1 MIILEQYMHLWLQYG
16 NGRAEGEQLEITIQ
30 NISETLFCTERN
42 SKLIIKKLEEF
53 NWIMWFPGRGR
64 GNRSKLLFQ
73 KHPLSLILERGK
85 EITKQGDV
93 KNGSAFIERYSS
105 YFPSLQTQF
114 QTWIDSIFGYQV
126 ERTSKGRRDVLRL
139 QVQMNLDIALDP
151 VYATMRSECH
161 MVKHIY
167 DTLVYIDGN
176 TNSVEPRL
184 AFYWEYDDQKYIW
197 TFYLRKGVQFHNR
210 KEFTAY
216 DVVHTF
222 KRFLKAKNNPHAWML
237 QHVESLHILDDYI
250 VQICL
255 STDNKLF
262 LHALSTE
269 QCSIVNEDGDGDG
282 RLIGTGPFR
291 LCEKNEDVFVLEAND
306 LYFRE
311 RPFLDRIEL
320 WNVEHSVNTCDI
332 LAKAHY
338 NNIEKH
344 HKELTRLE
352 SNVTYITLNTAKEG
366 PMQNTMFRKALYKII
381 HSNALIKELQGA
393 RGEIAEELVLT
404 KGGTIHINEE
414 IYTLIKESSYRN
426 ETLRLYTFTEQ
437 DHVEDSY
444 WIQKEC
450 AKYGVTIEVI
460 FLETKELLQT
470 STIQK
475 ADIIH
480 DSATI
485 SERIEESLLYMFL
498 TKNSFIHQHSNIKF
512 NEVLQSYF
520 IENQLE
526 KRMTLLHDIEDTL
539 LRQIHIIPLYRN
551 KQQVS
556 SHEKVQNIMIN
567 PQGWIDFY
575 QIWFKAGYIK
585 VFMHFC
591 KMCKNLFCMEM
602 KFVLHIVTLHVIKV
616 HLQRNSVMLHCY

>member
-1 MIILEQYMHLWLQYG
+1 MKEEDFSSFRGRFMIILEQYMHLWLQYG
-16 NGRAEGEQLEITIQ
+16 KGRAEGDKFEVTIQ

-42 SKLIIKKLEEF
+42 SKLIIKKLEEL

-73 KHPLSLILERGK
+73 KHPHSLILERGK

-93 KNGSAFIERYSS
+93 KSGSAFIERYSS
-105 YFPSLQTQF
+105 HFPLLQTQF

-151 VYATMRSECH
+151 LYATMRSECH

-167 DTLVYIDGN
+167 DTLVYVDGN

-184 AFYWEYDDQKYIW
+184 AFYWEYDDQKYMW
-197 TFYLRKGVQFHNR
+197 TFYLRKGVKFHNR
-210 KEFTAY
+210 KELTAY
-216 DVVHTF
+216 DVEQTF
-222 KRFLKAKNNPHAWML
+222 KRFLKVKNNPHAWML

-250 VQICL
+250 VQMRL

-269 QCSIVNEDGDGDG
+269 QCSIVSEDEDGK
-282 RLIGTGPFR
+282 LIGTGPFR
-291 LCEKNEDVFVLEAND
+291 LCEKNEDVFVLEVND

-320 WNVEHSVNTCDI
+320 WNVEHRVNTYDI
-332 LAKAHY
+332 LAKARFK
-338 NNIEKH
+338 NIVKH
-344 HKELTRLE
+344 HKELSRLE

-366 PMQNTMFRKALYKII
+366 PMQDAMFRRALYKII
-381 HSNALIKELQGA
+381 HGNKIVEELQGE
-393 RGEIAEELVLT
+393 RGEVADELVLT
-404 KGGTIHINEE
+404 KNGTIQINKD
-414 IYTLIKESSYRN
+414 IQTLIKCGSYGN
-426 ETLRLYTFTEQ
+426 ETLLLYTFTGQ
-437 DHVEDSY
+437 DHIEDAH

-450 AKYGVTIEVI
+450 AKYGIKIDIE
-460 FLETKELLQT
+460 FLEQEELLQI

-475 ADIIH
+475 ADIMH

-485 SERIEESLLYMFL
+485 SERIEDSLLYMFL
-498 TKNSFIHQHSNIKF
+498 TKNSFIHQHSNINF
-512 NEVLQSYF
+512 NEALQPYF
-520 IENQLE
+520 TENQLE
-526 KRMTLLHDIEDTL
+526 KQVTLLREIEDTL
-539 LRQIHIIPLYRN
+539 LREIHIIPLYRN
-551 KQQVS
+551 KQRVS
-556 SHEKVQNIMIN
+556 SHEKIQKIRIN

-575 QIWFKAGYIK
+575 DIWFKA
-585 VFMHFC
+585 
-591 KMCKNLFCMEM
+591 
-602 KFVLHIVTLHVIKV
+602 
-616 HLQRNSVMLHCY
+616 

>member
-1 MIILEQYMHLWLQYG
+1 MKKGRIKEEDFSSFRGRFMIILEQYMHLWLQYG

-250 VQICL
+250 VQIRL

-480 DSATI
+480 DSVTI

-498 TKNSFIHQHSNIKF
+498 TKNSFIHQNSNIKF

-575 QIWFKAGYIK
+575 QIWFKD
-585 VFMHFC
+585 
-591 KMCKNLFCMEM
+591 
-602 KFVLHIVTLHVIKV
+602 
-616 HLQRNSVMLHCY
+616 

>member
-1 MIILEQYMHLWLQYG
+1 MKEEDFSSFRGRFMIILEQYMHLWLQYG
-16 NGRAEGEQLEITIQ
+16 KGRAEGDKFEVTIQ

-42 SKLIIKKLEEF
+42 SKLIIKKLEEL

-93 KNGSAFIERYSS
+93 KSGSAFIERYSS
-105 YFPSLQTQF
+105 HFPLLQTQF

-151 VYATMRSECH
+151 LYATMRSECH

-167 DTLVYIDGN
+167 DTLVYVDGN

-184 AFYWEYDDQKYIW
+184 AFYWEYDDQKYMW
-197 TFYLRKGVQFHNR
+197 TFYLRKGVTFHNR
-210 KEFTAY
+210 KELTAY
-216 DVVHTF
+216 DVEQTF
-222 KRFLKAKNNPHAWML
+222 KRFMKVKNNPHAWML

-250 VQICL
+250 VQIRL

-262 LHALSTE
+262 LYALSTE
-269 QCSIVNEDGDGDG
+269 QCSIVNEDEDGK
-282 RLIGTGPFR
+282 LIGTGPFR
-291 LCEKNEDVFVLEAND
+291 LCEKNEDVFVLEAHD
-306 LYFRE
+306 YYFRE
-311 RPFLDRIEL
+311 RPFLNRIEL
-320 WNVEHSVNTCDI
+320 WNVEHSVNTYDV
-332 LAKAHY
+332 LAKARY
-338 NNIEKH
+338 KDIEKH

-366 PMQNTMFRKALYKII
+366 PMQDMIFRKALYKII
-381 HSNALIKELQGA
+381 HSKAIVAELQGS

-404 KGGTIHINEE
+404 KSGTIHINED
-414 IYTLIKESSYRN
+414 INTLIKESSYRN
-426 ETLRLYTFTEQ
+426 ETLRLYTFTGQ
-437 DHVEDSY
+437 DHVEDSN

-450 AKYGVTIEVI
+450 AKYGIKIDIE
-460 FLETKELLQT
+460 FLEQEELLQI

-475 ADIIH
+475 ADIMH

-485 SERIEESLLYMFL
+485 SERIEDSLLYMFL
-498 TKNSFIHQHSNIKF
+498 TKNSFIHQHSNINF
-512 NEVLQSYF
+512 NEALQPYF
-520 IENQLE
+520 TENQLE
-526 KRMTLLHDIEDTL
+526 KQVTLLREIEDTL
-539 LRQIHIIPLYRN
+539 LREIHIIPLYRN
-551 KQQVS
+551 KQRVS
-556 SHEKVQNIMIN
+556 SHEKIQKIRIN

-575 QIWFKAGYIK
+575 DIWFKA
-585 VFMHFC
+585 
-591 KMCKNLFCMEM
+591 
-602 KFVLHIVTLHVIKV
+602 
-616 HLQRNSVMLHCY
+616 

>member
-1 MIILEQYMHLWLQYG
+1 MKEEDFSSFRGRFMIILEQYMHLWLQYG
-16 NGRAEGEQLEITIQ
+16 KGRAEDERLEITIQ

-42 SKLIIKKLEEF
+42 SKLIIKKLEEL

-93 KNGSAFIERYSS
+93 KSGSAFIERYSS

-126 ERTSKGRRDVLRL
+126 ERTSQGRKDVLRL
-139 QVQMNLDIALDP
+139 QVQMNLDIAVDP

-167 DTLVYIDGN
+167 DTLVYVDGN

-197 TFYLRKGVQFHNR
+197 TFYLRKGVHFHNR
-210 KEFTAY
+210 KELTAY
-216 DVVHTF
+216 DVEQTF
-222 KRFLKAKNNPHAWML
+222 KRFMKAKKNPHAWML

-250 VQICL
+250 VQIRL

-269 QCSIVNEDGDGDG
+269 QCSIVNEDEDGK
-282 RLIGTGPFR
+282 LIGTGPFR

-320 WNVEHSVNTCDI
+320 WNVEHRVQTCDI
-332 LAKAHY
+332 LAKARY
-338 NNIEKH
+338 KNIEKQ
-344 HKELTRLE
+344 HKEVSRLE
-352 SNVTYITLNTAKEG
+352 SNVTYITLNAAKEG
-366 PMQNTMFRKALYKII
+366 PMQNVMFRRALYKII
-381 HSNALIKELQGA
+381 YGNKIVEELQGE
-393 RGEIAEELVLT
+393 RGEVADELVLT
-404 KGGTIHINEE
+404 KNGTIQINRD
-414 IYTLIKESSYRN
+414 IHTLIKCSSYRN
-426 ETLRLYTFTEQ
+426 ETLRLSTFTGE
-437 DHVEDSY
+437 DHVEDAN

-450 AKYGVTIEVI
+450 AKYGIKIDIE
-460 FLETKELLQT
+460 FLEQEELLQM

-475 ADIIH
+475 ADIMH

-485 SERIEESLLYMFL
+485 SERIEDSLLYMFL
-498 TKNSFIHQHSNIKF
+498 TKNSFIHQHSNINF
-512 NEVLQSYF
+512 NEVLQPYF
-520 IENQLE
+520 TENQLE
-526 KRMTLLHDIEDTL
+526 KRVTLLRDIEDTL
-539 LRQIHIIPLYRN
+539 LREIHIIPLYRN
-551 KQQVS
+551 KQRVS
-556 SHEKVQNIMIN
+556 SHEKIQNIMIN
-567 PQGWIDFY
+567 SQGWIDY
-575 QIWFKAGYIK
+575 YDIWFKA
-585 VFMHFC
+585 
-591 KMCKNLFCMEM
+591 
-602 KFVLHIVTLHVIKV
+602 
-616 HLQRNSVMLHCY
+616 